1 MCSHFDLT
9 AVEFKIEH
17 KKVFVSHRGGHV
29 SVIIVCLSISEC
41 ECATVSGVITSLGQ
55 APRYS

>member
-9 AVEFKIEH
+9 AVEFIKKH
-17 KKVFVSHRGGHV
+17 KKVLVLHRGWHI
-29 SVIIVCLSISEC
+29 SVIIVCLRISEC